1 LEDNNLEKKDYSKI
15 YHWDDEEEKKEFAQK
30 KKSKKVLK
38 REAKEQEKKRK
49 VSLKKEREKV
59 RVTKKGITAVII
71 GAVIVAAAVICWFLF
86 WYLGIGFDFTKAF
99 ATVNGIKVSQKE
111 VSDYIEVLRNQNP
124 DSIPPEDEPEFKVLQ
139 GNILDSIIVLKL
151 LEEYGRENGI
161 VITEKEINDEYQ
173 NIVAN
178 YQSEADFKSDLKAKK
193 ITQKFLEEQIS
204 SQLLQEKIFN
214 KETENANVSDEE
226 IKKYYDDNNETLFK
240 VPEQIK
246 VSHILIKF
254 NVPEGNELNDSIKNE
269 ARAKINDIEK
279 QLEDGADFAELAE
292 KYSEDV
298 ASASNGGDI
307 GFINRGTTVAEFE
320 EAAFALQVGEV
331 SPVVETFYGY
341 HLIKVTEKKD
351 PYVKSFDEVKDTI
364 KSYLV
369 NNKKMQLWQ
378 DFVYSLIGN
387 AEIKYLTEVKGQLLD
402 IGQDTGSTDIPS
414 DSVEIPEEIV
424 PETS

>member
-387 AEIKYLTEVKGQLLD
+387 AEIKYLTKVKGQLLD